1 MVKLKRRAEKAFEND
16 FVKNMFIIIKL
27 FNILNPLINRLST
40 PADLTPMATGIAHK
54 KASSQPLVT
63 D

>member
-1 MVKLKRRAEKAFEND
+1 MVKLKRWAEKAFEND
-16 FVKNMFIIIKL
+16 FAENMFIIMKL
-27 FNILNPLINRLST
+27 FNIPNSLINRLST

-54 KASSQPLVT
+54 KTSFQPFVR